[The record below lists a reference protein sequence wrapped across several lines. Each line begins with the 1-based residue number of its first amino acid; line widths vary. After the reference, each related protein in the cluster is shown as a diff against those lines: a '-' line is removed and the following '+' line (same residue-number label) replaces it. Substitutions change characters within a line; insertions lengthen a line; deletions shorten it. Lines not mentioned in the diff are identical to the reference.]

1 MEDRHRW
8 GARWFTPKPVLLYN
22 FGCTRPKLMRIYTDQ
37 DDGASVSLRSG
48 ETLEICLSE
57 NPTAGY
63 RWQADDWDRSV
74 LDMRRDEFHPPGTSE
89 HGAGG
94 EHLWEFA
101 ARAPGKTS
109 LRLAYSR
116 SWESGPPARRFSL
129 DVSVS

>member
-1 MEDRHRW
+1 
-8 GARWFTPKPVLLYN
+8 
-22 FGCTRPKLMRIYTDQ
+22 MRIYTDQ

-109 LRLAYSR
+109 LRLAYGR